1 MEEVI
6 HQEQPKQQKKK
17 TKWIIIAVA
26 IVAILIAGIVS
37 VQAFIL
43 TSAKEDYFLAEKNSI
58 QQLQETFESRFQ
70 QEIAWKE
77 HTDENAIESV
87 TKITGQMNVPSM
99 AGMGYDQII
108 NNANI
113 TIESAMDKQ
122 ENMSSVSISAGM
134 AGIELN
140 GIEATLDNNDLFVG
154 LPFLDNIIQVNGDDL
169 GRILQEIDPDTFTG
183 EENIDFSTLY
193 NENPFA
199 TEDFTY
205 INEEYLMYLYDKLPD
220 EAFESNSEDI
230 TVGDNSINA
239 EKITFSLSE
248 EEVQNILKGLFDKMA
263 ADEKLREILVNQTFY
278 MDYANV
284 EVANEEIA
292 AFEEDFVSAM
302 EDASAN
308 VDSIKLPDGFE
319 SIIWVHDDI
328 IVKREL
334 AATLE
339 DAGATAAVRID
350 GTNAVT
356 DNNQV
361 LDYNFTVDDGN
372 TEETMNINADL
383 SQQDGSANDMITF
396 SAQDASFTIE
406 SNQTEQNE
414 TDKSFEHIFSF
425 SQQGTQLMSLHWV
438 GEGTYE
444 EDQMTVNHTL
454 FAEDGA
460 ALNQDTLSISLSQ
473 EGSTISEVETPDAGQ
488 VKNLSDM
495 SGEEITQYFET
506 DVMQQFQL
514 WMGNMMGGMGTGGF

>member
-1 MEEVI
+1 MEEAI
-6 HQEQPKQQKKK
+6 QQEQPKQQKKR

-26 IVAILIAGIVS
+26 VAAILIAGIIS

-43 TSAKEDYFLAEKNSI
+43 TSAKEDYFLAEKKSI
-58 QQLQETFESRFQ
+58 EQLQETFESRFE

-87 TKITGQMNVPSM
+87 TEITGQMNVPSM

-113 TIESAMDKQ
+113 TIESAMDRQ
-122 ENMSSVSISAGM
+122 ENMSSVTISAGM

-140 GIEATLDNNDLFVG
+140 GMEATLDNNDLYVG

-169 GRILQEIDPDTFTG
+169 GRILQELDPETFSG

-193 NENPFA
+193 NENPFM

-205 INEEYLMYLYDKLPD
+205 INEEYMMYLYDQIPD
-220 EAFESNSEDI
+220 EAFESTSEDI
-230 TVGDNSINA
+230 TLGDNSVNA

-278 MDYANV
+278 LDYANV
-284 EVANEEIA
+284 EVANEEIT
-292 AFEEDFVSAM
+292 AFEEDFVSTM

-308 VDSIKLPDGFE
+308 VDAIKLPDGFE
-319 SIIWVHDDI
+319 SVIWVQDDI

-334 AATLE
+334 SATIE
-339 DAGATAAVRID
+339 DAGTTATVRVD
-350 GTNAVT
+350 GTNAIT
-356 DNNQV
+356 DSTQV

-372 TEETMNINADL
+372 TEETMNMNADL
-383 SQQDGSANDMITF
+383 SQQDGTTNDVITLSVPDAN
-396 SAQDASFTIE
+396 FTIE

-425 SQQGTQLMSLHWV
+425 SQQGTQLMSLHWI

-444 EDQMTVNHTL
+444 EDQMTVDHTL

-460 ALNQDTLSISLSQ
+460 TLNQDSLSIKLSQ
-473 EGSTISEVETPDAGQ
+473 EGTTISEVETPDTDQ

-495 SGEEITQYFET
+495 SGEEITEYVET
-506 DVMQQFQL
+506 DVMQQFQV
-514 WMGNMMGGMGTGGF
+514 WMSNMMGGMGTGGF